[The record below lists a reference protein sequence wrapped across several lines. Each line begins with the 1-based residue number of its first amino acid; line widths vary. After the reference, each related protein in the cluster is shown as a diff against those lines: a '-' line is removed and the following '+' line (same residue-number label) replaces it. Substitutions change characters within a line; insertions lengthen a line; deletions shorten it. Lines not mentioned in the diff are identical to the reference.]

1 LVLTKVAVRK
11 RGAEAQG
18 MVEGGLVSLG
28 RRCFHQSMEAEHKP
42 SFCQV
47 SSSYL
52 QEVEIAIARDKRGQ
66 HSKSKKQCATKD
78 HTHGLCK
85 VEVLIDIVFLF
96 AVCMIG

>member
-1 LVLTKVAVRK
+1 
-11 RGAEAQG
+11 
-18 MVEGGLVSLG
+18 
-28 RRCFHQSMEAEHKP
+28 MEAEDKP

-52 QEVEIAIARDKRGQ
+52 HEVEIAIARDKRGQ

-85 VEVLIDIVFLF
+85 IEVLTDTVFLF
-96 AVCMIG
+96 AVCMIGWNVFDFQLTGYSTCHSSTSAEILLL